1 MEKIDNEETKMLA
14 YQLKNICN
22 ENGCETDPHKSAEI
36 FHKLGQIYSK
46 ITSDK
51 ISLIKSVGLL
61 NAALVRKPH
70 HKTEIENDLFQI
82 CHQILRQAN
91 ARDQTADLIAQ
102 GRYVKT
108 QIDSMRERT
117 KRGLNQRNKTAQ
129 SSFQNTSSSKVKFQ
143 RQHRIMSVREIQFQ
157 VTEQYKEIMRNVCH
171 YCVNV
176 LGPPPCKFAVTG
188 MGSLART
195 EITPYSDFEHV
206 ILLEIHANYEQHL
219 EYFRWLSVIFHVIIL
234 NVQETIIPS
243 LNIKHLNDKSS
254 EMGDWFYDSN
264 VRGVSFDGMMVHAW
278 KFPLGRTQ
286 PTENKPWTT
295 ELIKPVDE
303 MLKYLSSDVSLKNG
317 YHLSDI
323 LMETC
328 FVYGDPNLH
337 VQFENG
343 IDEHVKSKT
352 VDQRYIE
359 IKTQVEEDLDKYAI
373 RHILINLR
381 PKHILNVKQL
391 FYRTSTLFIAA
402 LGKLLGAQSTSS
414 FDIIDELAEQRKISD
429 YAEQHLSFAIAIS
442 CELRLSVY
450 MNENSQHDN
459 ISSGRDLETMFE
471 KVLTIID
478 KESLISYFQITYCLQ
493 LELIKKLAITSAYI
507 YSNPNLLNL
516 TICNALRLD
525 EKMLVL
531 LENHIMLCSSTS
543 SSISRLK
550 LNEKKT
556 DYKEM
561 CHYFDKTLALVIND
575 FRNCASQTMSKVEV
589 PQKIE
594 HFLLFLKNLGV
605 TTVVDYAEF
614 IKYFLQVVYYSE
626 VIPKSVSS
634 KWYDLNVYMSRLA
647 TSKLDKCVDLNI
659 INFFLPIYYYLRS
672 VRKRFPL
679 KVIHFLIEGL
689 SLFISKNFY
698 EAIANFQLALGIL
711 LSLNVKKSNTS
722 MSFDPNYKTLF
733 LICVGT
739 SLMLIAICSYF
750 LNQKE
755 ELLVSLKTAVSF
767 FQEAAETF
775 TAHGI
780 RNESQIFL
788 NAFAAVMVD
797 TACCFHDK
805 MTSEN
810 NKNNSKTEAKD
821 LPTYD
826 GLTSAAVLFYNLGHF
841 YMKQNRFEGASALFQ
856 SCFVLFGDLQEFQ
869 SFSANMYWDCQV
881 LPLAK
886 KFIRA
891 QLFTCYIE
899 MYQRERVENCLKD
912 SNRCKKK
919 LPVFTRVDSQ
929 YLTYAVQI

>member
-1 MEKIDNEETKMLA
+1 MEKIDIDQTKMLA
-14 YQLKNICN
+14 HQLKTICD

-36 FHKLGQIYSK
+36 FHKLAQIYSK

-70 HKTEIENDLFQI
+70 NKAEIEKDLFQI

-91 ARDQTADLIAQ
+91 VRDQTADLIEQ
-102 GRYVKT
+102 GRYVKS

-117 KRGLNQRNKTAQ
+117 KRALNQRNKTAQ
-129 SSFQNTSSSKVKFQ
+129 TSFQNTSSLKVKFQ

-176 LGPPPCKFAVTG
+176 LGPPPCKFAVAG

-264 VRGVSFDGMMVHAW
+264 VRGVSFDGMMAHAC

-286 PTENKPWTT
+286 PTKNKPWTT

-352 VDQRYIE
+352 VDQRHIE

-402 LGKLLGAQSTSS
+402 LGKLLGAQSKSN

-429 YAEQHLSFAIAIS
+429 YAKQHLSFAVAIS

-459 ISSGRDLETMFE
+459 ISSGVDLETMFE
-471 KVLTIID
+471 KILTIID

-493 LELIKKLAITSAYI
+493 LQLIKKLAITSAYN
-507 YSNPNLLNL
+507 YSNPKFLNL
-516 TICNALRLD
+516 TICNTLRLD

-531 LENHIMLCSSTS
+531 LENYIMLSSSTS
-543 SSISRLK
+543 TSISRLK
-550 LNEKKT
+550 RKEKA
-556 DYKEM
+556 DYNEM
-561 CHYFDKTLALVIND
+561 CHYFDETLAPLKDN
-575 FRNCASQTMSKVEV
+575 FAQCASKHISKVEV
-589 PQKIE
+589 PRTIE
-594 HFLLFLKNLGV
+594 HFSVLLNNLGV
-605 TTVVDYAEF
+605 TTIVDYAELG
-614 IKYFLQVVYYSE
+614 KYFLQVVYYSE
-626 VIPKSVSS
+626 VFPKSVSS
-634 KWYDLNVYMSRLA
+634 KWYDLNVYLSRLA
-647 TSKLDKCVDLNI
+647 TSKLDKCVDQNI
-659 INFFLPIYYYLRS
+659 IFFLFSIYYYLRKF
-672 VRKRFPL
+672 RKRFPL
-679 KVIHFLIEGL
+679 KVINFLIEGL
-689 SLFISKNFY
+689 SLLGSQNFH
-698 EAIANFQLALGIL
+698 EAMGNFQLGLGIMFS
-711 LSLNVKKSNTS
+711 LSFEKSNTS

-733 LICVGT
+733 LICVGS
-739 SLMLIAICSYF
+739 SLKLIAICSYF

-755 ELLVSLKTAVSF
+755 ELLVSLRTAVSF
-767 FQEAAETF
+767 FQEAAEIF
-775 TAHGI
+775 TAYGI
-780 RNESQIFL
+780 TNESEIFL
-788 NAFAAVMVD
+788 NAFTAVMID

-805 MTSEN
+805 IKS
-810 NKNNSKTEAKD
+810 KNDKTWRKTFTKN
-821 LPTYD
+821 LSIYD
-826 GLTSAAVLFYNLGHF
+826 GLTSAAVLFCDLGMF
-841 YMKQNRFEGASALFQ
+841 YKKQNRFEGASALLQ
-856 SCFVLFGDLQEFQ
+856 ICFILFGDFEMFQ
-869 SFSANMYWDCQV
+869 RLSANTHDDCQE
-881 LPLAK
+881 LPLTK
-886 KFIRA
+886 KLIRA
-891 QLFTCYIE
+891 QLLTCYMEI
-899 MYQRERVENCLKD
+899 YQRERVENHLKD
-912 SNRCKKK
+912 LHKCRRILS
-919 LPVFTRVDSQ
+919 LVTRVDSQ